1 MSSLF
6 CIFGVFMTEK
16 EIGKILKKI
25 KIEMT
30 KKGIN
35 QSQLATKLG
44 LTHAAVSAWF
54 NGKSTPNLE
63 MLLKVFGILDRPS
76 NYFFADE
83 STNQTIFGHHNNMSF
98 SGKDFEL
105 INSKIDV
112 IQKTLENFD
121 LRLKFLEKK

>member
-1 MSSLF
+1 
-6 CIFGVFMTEK
+6 MTEK
-16 EIGKILKKI
+16 KQNELAKKI
-25 KIEMT
+25 KIYM
-30 KKGIN
+30 
-35 QSQLATKLG
+35 
-44 LTHAAVSAWF
+44 LTHNISQRKLAKKLNVTPQAISSLLT
-54 NGKSTPNLE
+54 GKNETTIKTINSITKALG
-63 MLLKVFGILDRPS
+63 VPS

-83 STNQTIFGHHNNMSF
+83 STNQTITGNHNNIGV